1 MNTTTLYERFPT
13 KEERDLWWEY
23 QRHETYARHSTTEE
37 EKLWNENEADLIQEK
52 LMDIR
57 QTRLDKEEE
66 RKRKGKPIL
75 NIVGRLPS
83 VVECEQRDPRH
94 NLGPCPNCSFYNCQP
109 WLRLDGTV

>member
-13 KEERDLWWEY
+13 KEERDRWWLY
-23 QRHETYARHSTTEE
+23 QRSLMYARYSTTEE
-37 EKLWNENEADLIQEK
+37 ARLWNENEADLIMEE
-52 LMDIR
+52 LMDIK

-66 RKRKGKPIL
+66 QKPIL

-83 VVECEQRDPRH
+83 VVECEQRETQPDI
-94 NLGPCPNCSFYNCQP
+94 GPCPNCSIYNCQP